1 MSKSKNVQIDSRLFF
16 ELYEY
21 FVVGSD
27 KYDLDY
33 IKSALTQKYERIMEH
48 TYYSMS
54 KNKNLS
60 EEQREYFRKEYLD
73 KKGIPDEFR
82 R

>member
-1 MSKSKNVQIDSRLFF
+1 MSKSKNVQIESRLFF

-21 FVVGSD
+21 FCTDSD
-27 KYDLDY
+27 KYDVEY
-33 IKSALTQKYERIMEH
+33 IKAALKAKYERVMEH
-48 TYYSMS
+48 TLYSMS
-54 KNKNLS
+54 KRPDFT

-73 KKGIPDEFR
+73 KKGIPEEFR